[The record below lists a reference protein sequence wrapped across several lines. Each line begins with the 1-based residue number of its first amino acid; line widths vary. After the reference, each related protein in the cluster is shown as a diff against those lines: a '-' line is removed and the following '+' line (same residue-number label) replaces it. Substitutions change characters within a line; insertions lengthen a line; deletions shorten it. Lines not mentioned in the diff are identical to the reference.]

1 MSTKS
6 KYPTIRDV
14 EAKKLENITKTR
26 IEMREWGLYRY
37 PTLKKRIK
45 SVGKLSEAIDKF
57 FEEHSLYVEKASEL
71 PTPTELALYLG
82 YPSQHAL
89 YNEINNPVDPRY
101 SAVLARAIDMIKDA
115 LLKRQM
121 DIAEIGKRWEGIDA
135 ALSRM
140 ERIDERTMPV
150 TDNKSS
156 IAIQIN
162 MNAQQ
167 KTRQLI
173 DESVSSLIAGLADS
187 NLRNVTE
194 AETKEAEDDIG

>member
-1 MSTKS
+1 MSTNL
-6 KYPTIRDV
+6 PTIR
-14 EAKKLENITKTR
+14 ETESKKLENITKKR
-26 IEMREWGLYRY
+26 SEMRKWGLYRY
-37 PTLKKRIK
+37 PTPTKRIK
-45 SVGKLSEAIDKF
+45 SVGKLNEAIDAF
-57 FEEHSLYVEKASEL
+57 FEEHPLDVEKASKL

-82 YPSQHAL
+82 YPSQQAL
-89 YNEINNPVDPRY
+89 YNEINNPIDPRY
-101 SAVLARAIDMIKDA
+101 SAVLAQAIDMIRDA

-140 ERIDERTMPV
+140 ERIEERTMPAS
-150 TDNKSS
+150 DSKSS

-187 NLRNVTE
+187 NLRNATE
-194 AETKEAEDDIG
+194 AVVEESNDIS

>member
-1 MSTKS
+1 MST
-6 KYPTIRDV
+6 YLPTIR
-14 EAKKLENITKTR
+14 ETESKKLENITKKRT
-26 IEMREWGLYRY
+26 EMRKWGLYRY
-37 PTLKKRIK
+37 PTPTKRIK
-45 SVGKLSEAIDKF
+45 SVGKLKEAIDEF
-57 FEEHSLYVEKASEL
+57 FEEHPLDVEKASQL
-71 PTPTELALYLG
+71 PTPTELAMYLG
-82 YPSQHAL
+82 YPSQQAL
-89 YNEINNPVDPRY
+89 YNEVNNPVDPRY
-101 SAVLARAIDMIKDA
+101 SAVLAQSLDMIKDA

-140 ERIDERTMPV
+140 ERIEERTMPV
-150 TDNKSS
+150 TDSKSS

-187 NLRNVTE
+187 NLRNATE
-194 AETKEAEDDIG
+194 AEVEEPDDIS